1 MGLWKI
7 ERRRK
12 EKHKIKRIF
21 VLTQERLNEKKERGI
36 KSCSYN
42 DIEYMIVV
50 LLWKQ

>member
-1 MGLWKI
+1 MSLWKI
-7 ERRRK
+7 ERRKR
-12 EKHKIKRIF
+12 EKRKIKRIF
-21 VLTQERLNEKKERGI
+21 VSTQERLNEKKEKGI